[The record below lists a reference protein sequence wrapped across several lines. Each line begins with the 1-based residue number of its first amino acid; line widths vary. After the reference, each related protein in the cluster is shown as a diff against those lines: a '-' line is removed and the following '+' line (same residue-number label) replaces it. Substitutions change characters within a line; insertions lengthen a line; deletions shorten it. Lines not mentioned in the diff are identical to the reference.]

1 VTRIA
6 PSILSADFANLARDI
21 ARIEA
26 ASDLLHIDVMDG
38 HFVPNIT
45 IGAPV
50 VKSLRRASKLFFD
63 CHLMISDPGAYLEDF
78 KNAGADSC
86 SIHLEA
92 GDTAEVLKQ
101 MRHLGLGVG
110 LGVNPDTPFEAFEEH
125 LGSIDM
131 LLVMT
136 VQPGFGGQA
145 FREDVMPKLRRARDF
160 IRDRGLQVSIEVD
173 GGIDVVNGP
182 VAAENGADTFVAGS
196 AIFGFDD
203 PAEAAGR
210 IREAIDAISADRNSS

>member
-1 VTRIA
+1 MTRIA

-21 ARIEA
+21 ARVA
-26 ASDLLHIDVMDG
+26 PACDLLHIDVMDG

-50 VKSLRRASKLFFD
+50 VKSLRAASKLYFD
-63 CHLMISDPGAYLEDF
+63 CHLMITDPGKYMEDF
-78 KNAGADSC
+78 KKAGADSC

-92 GDTAEVLKQ
+92 GDTADVIKL
-101 MRHLGLGVG
+101 MRELDLDVG
-110 LGVNPDTPFEAFEEH
+110 LAVNPDTPFEAFEPF
-125 LGSIDM
+125 LDQINM
-131 LLVMT
+131 LLIMT

-145 FREDVMPKLRRARDF
+145 FRDDVMPKLREARKAIDG
-160 IRDRGLQVSIEVD
+160 RRLKVAIEVD
-173 GGIDVVNGP
+173 GGIDIKNGP

-203 PAEAAGR
+203 FAEAAGR
-210 IREAIDAISADRNSS
+210 IREAIDAVAMDRKS

>member
-1 VTRIA
+1 MTRIA
-6 PSILSADFANLARDI
+6 PSILSADFAHLARDI
-21 ARIEA
+21 ARVEP

-50 VKSLRRASKLFFD
+50 VKSLRPVSKLYFD
-63 CHLMISDPGAYLEDF
+63 CHLMISDPGSYVEDF
-78 KNAGADSC
+78 KKAGADSC

-92 GDTAEVLKQ
+92 GDTAAVLQ
-101 MRHLGLGVG
+101 LMRDLGLGVG
-110 LGVNPDTPFEAFEEH
+110 LGINPDTPFDAFDQY

-131 LLVMT
+131 LLIMT

-145 FREDVMPKLRRARDF
+145 FRSDVMPKLRQARQA
-160 IRDRGLQVSIEVD
+160 IVDRQLSVSIEVD

-182 VAAENGADTFVAGS
+182 IAAQNGADTFVAGS
-196 AIFGFDD
+196 AVFSQED
-203 PAEAAGR
+203 PAEAATR
-210 IREAIDAISADRNSS
+210 IREAIDAIAVDRR